1 VSVHEGRLIERVGG
15 WKYKPLEDTHLE
27 PNGFEDAAGQ
37 YWPHYRVP
45 FRAACTP
52 SSLVSIPPGPSMSF
66 FSRKRNT
73 SQAAA
78 TAIPANVTVTQTPSQ
93 ALAQT
98 RENGERN
105 AVAVA
110 SQQQNRDQ

>member
-1 VSVHEGRLIERVGG
+1 
-15 WKYKPLEDTHLE
+15 
-27 PNGFEDAAGQ
+27 
-37 YWPHYRVP
+37 
-45 FRAACTP
+45 
-52 SSLVSIPPGPSMSF
+52 MSF

-78 TAIPANVTVTQTPSQ
+78 SAIPANVTVTQTPSQ

-105 AVAVA
+105 AVAIA